1 MKTFKISEELT
12 DLEPCIKRPVIIHAK
27 KMEEEFRIM
36 TSDGNYREG
45 QAGDYLMRGT
55 DGDLFI
61 CQNLIFEKIY
71 EFVQ

>member
-1 MKTFKISEELT
+1 MVAEFLT
-12 DLEPCIKRPVIIHAK
+12 NHFRSLFEYEYTK

-45 QAGDYLMRGT
+45 RAGDYLMRGT